1 MVTDRD
7 AGSTSSHSDFS
18 FRVLPVPAPGGIAS
32 PRSVVPKAQP
42 ACRSS
47 HQNTS
52 LSLLRRCGARGRAP
66 SRSGPSPPSVPYFDA
81 HAWQARAAA
90 GPGAGRDRV
99 LAIRRSRSPAR
110 LSIDSSE
117 YVFKLGSSLRRARA
131 HALPVRAQ
139 PAPLSAPYF
148 DAHGWQARAA
158 AGPDAG
164 EGSRPRDPSFPE
176 PSPLVDPVIRIRP

>member
-18 FRVLPVPAPGGIAS
+18 FRLPPVPALGGIAS
-32 PRSVVPKAQP
+32 S
-42 ACRSS
+42 
-47 HQNTS
+47 
-52 LSLLRRCGARGRAP
+52 
-66 SRSGPSPPSVPYFDA
+66 D
-81 HAWQARAAA
+81 
-90 GPGAGRDRV
+90 
-99 LAIRRSRSPAR
+99 
-110 LSIDSSE
+110 
-117 YVFKLGSSLRRARA
+117 YVSKLGSSLRRARA

>member
-90 GPGAGRDRV
+90 GP
-99 LAIRRSRSPAR
+99 
-110 LSIDSSE
+110 
-117 YVFKLGSSLRRARA
+117 
-131 HALPVRAQ
+131 
-139 PAPLSAPYF
+139 
-148 DAHGWQARAA
+148 
-158 AGPDAG
+158 DAG